1 MQLEPTVD
9 QKKHQKYSAKQRIKS
24 FRVARRCE
32 SSVGL
37 TWIGARRRG
46 MEFSGGLRGG
56 EMAGRAGMRGK
67 VVYGL
72 GCGAAR
78 GGSKKWAR
86 DASVARR
93 VAEARASGAEVG
105 QGRECGSESLRV
117 KLAQRE
123 AVACGARAVDGYG
136 SGVGGGSRPHRVS
149 RREPANEEKVADMA
163 MRADGRFCGSGV
175 GGVVIG

>member
-1 MQLEPTVD
+1 MRKLCWTDVD
-9 QKKHQKYSAKQRIKS
+9 RSSPQGYGI
-24 FRVARRCE
+24 FRW
-32 SSVGL
+32 S
-37 TWIGARRRG
+37 
-46 MEFSGGLRGG
+46 
-56 EMAGRAGMRGK
+56 AGRRDGWPGGNEGEGGVWAGLWRGTGRQ
-67 VVYGL
+67 Y
-72 GCGAAR
+72 
-78 GGSKKWAR
+78 
-86 DASVARR
+86 
-93 VAEARASGAEVG
+93 EVG

-123 AVACGARAVDGYG
+123 AVACGSRAVDGYG

>member
-1 MQLEPTVD
+1 
-9 QKKHQKYSAKQRIKS
+9 
-24 FRVARRCE
+24 
-32 SSVGL
+32 
-37 TWIGARRRG
+37 

-86 DASVARR
+86 DV
-93 VAEARASGAEVG
+93 
-105 QGRECGSESLRV
+105 ECGSESLRV

>member
-1 MQLEPTVD
+1 GHEPPPRCLQNGGDGARHEPCAQRARPPRGGMPCRRSTLFIGDGEDPV
-9 QKKHQKYSAKQRIKS
+9 KKRIKS

-93 VAEARASGAEVG
+93 A
-105 QGRECGSESLRV
+105 
-117 KLAQRE
+117 
-123 AVACGARAVDGYG
+123 
-136 SGVGGGSRPHRVS
+136 
-149 RREPANEEKVADMA
+149 
-163 MRADGRFCGSGV
+163 
-175 GGVVIG
+175 